1 MRNWNIRLYNDSVY
15 FTSERYSDLFKALK
29 KSHHYGLWRRTIMF
43 LRSRGWTITE
53 NPSYKEH
60 YACLSMYH
68 KLGVKRNVRCL
79 MEITGRG
86 IEVKFGDVA
95 NLWTGI
101 AQSFWDDRTD
111 NRHTKLT
118 YLQYKAIDLEKQK
131 LTAFFQSLGG
141 ILEINE
147 GDLPPVEQILKTLKV
162 NKHFHGEI
170 NCLEDIKSDMEDR
183 PERFYSYNN
192 KDKNGKRV
200 VCGEMKYFYPY
211 PHYRL
216 SCGEV
221 WHTANSSWC
230 VLFGKGMTYV
240 QSNDLFDFDPELP
253 RRNKKAVTLKDVMN
267 RHVAKGDFLKAHKI
281 QQLINTKEVSNV

>member
-1 MRNWNIRLYNDSVY
+1 
-15 FTSERYSDLFKALK
+15 
-29 KSHHYGLWRRTIMF
+29 MF

-53 NPSYKEH
+53 NPSYKKH

-68 KLGVKRNVRCL
+68 KIGSKGNVRCL

-86 IEVKFGDVA
+86 ITVQFGDVA

-101 AQSFWDDRTD
+101 SQNFLDDRTD
-111 NRHTKLT
+111 KRHSKLT
-118 YLQYKAIDLEKQK
+118 YLQYKAVDLEKKK

-147 GDLPPVEQILKTLKV
+147 RDLPPVEQIIKTLKV

-170 NCLEDIKSDMEDR
+170 SRLEDIKADMEDR

-192 KDKNGKRV
+192 KDRNGKRV
-200 VCGEMKYFYPY
+200 ICGEIKYFYPY

-216 SCGEV
+216 SCGQV

-230 VLFGKGMTYV
+230 VLHGKEMSYV
-240 QSNDLFDFDPELP
+240 QSNELFDFNPELP
-253 RRNKKAVTLKDVMN
+253 RRNIKAVTLKYVMDQ
-267 RHVAKGDFLKAHKI
+267 HVAKGDFLKAHKI
-281 QQLINTKEVSNV
+281 QQLLTKADKA